1 MIAISPRQLEILAYL
16 NKYTNT
22 YKCSPRHREV
32 SKHFGWTSV
41 QASLGHMRS
50 LTKKG
55 YILPIVAANGAARG
69 YRLTKLGRDAL
80 SPRQARVAA

>member
-16 NKYTNT
+16 NKYTIA

-32 SKHFGWTSV
+32 SEHFGWTSV

-69 YRLTKLGRDAL
+69 YRLTRLGREVL
-80 SPRQARVAA
+80 RSRPLGVAA

>member
-16 NKYTNT
+16 NKYTNA

-32 SKHFGWTSV
+32 SEHFGWTSV

-55 YILPIVAANGAARG
+55 YILPIVAANGTARG
-69 YRLTKLGRDAL
+69 YRLTRLGREVL
-80 SPRQARVAA
+80 RPRPVSMAA